1 MGLPGPEK
9 WRPGQGQLSRQSSV
23 EGGPDFHGSIRG
35 GLPGPASQ
43 SVGETA
49 PPLGQTGGRAG
60 RALCA
65 GRPAGRGGLV
75 EVKSDCRESE

>member
-9 WRPGQGQLSRQSSV
+9 WRPCPGQPSRQSSL
-23 EGGPDFHGSIRG
+23 EGDPDLHGSIRG
-35 GLPGPASQ
+35 GLPGPAGQ

-49 PPLGQTGGRAG
+49 PPGPDRGAGGEST
-60 RALCA
+60 LC
-65 GRPAGRGGLV
+65 RPAGRGGLV